1 MAFTREFLKAM
12 GLTEEQVSAI
22 MAAHVEVTTGLKAT
36 ADQYK
41 ASAEKLPGV
50 QAQLDEANKQ
60 LEAAGKNEYE
70 ALYKSEHAAFEK
82 YKTDT
87 AAKEAKRVKQ
97 DLGRSLLREA
107 GIPEKRI
114 EAVLRL
120 MDLGK
125 LEVNDENKLTDHKK
139 ALQDVKTEFGDYIV
153 TTGQKKDT
161 PDNPPHNAGTNAF
174 KSMSLA
180 EKMEFAS
187 QNPTD
192 TQVVEWLKN
201 PTASTTPDKGEG
213 SEGAAN

>member
-60 LEAAGKNEYE
+60 LEAASKNEYE
-70 ALYKSEHAAFEK
+70 ELYKSEHAAFEK
-82 YKTDT
+82 FKTDT
-87 AAKEAKRVKQ
+87 AAKEAKRIKQ
-97 DLGRSLLREA
+97 DLGRGLLREA
-107 GIPEKRI
+107 GIPDKRV

-120 MDLGK
+120 MDLSK

-153 TTGQKKDT
+153 TTGQKKDA
-161 PDNPPHNAGTNAF
+161 PDNPPGNTGTNAF
-174 KSMSLA
+174 KSMPLA
-180 EKMEFAS
+180 EKMEYAS

-192 TQVVEWLKN
+192 AQVVEWLKN
-201 PTASTTPDKGEG
+201 PTPDKGTQNG
-213 SEGAAN
+213 NSGGAAN

>member
-22 MAAHVEVTTGLKAT
+22 MAAHVEVTTGLKAV

-41 ASAEKLPGV
+41 ADAEKLPGV
-50 QAQLDEANKQ
+50 QSALDEANKQ
-60 LEAAGKNEYE
+60 LEAASKNEYE
-70 ALYKSEHAAFEK
+70 ALYKSEHEAFEK
-82 YKTDT
+82 YKTDA
-87 AAKEAKRVKQ
+87 AAKETKRTKQ
-97 DLGRSLLREA
+97 DLGRGLLREA
-107 GIPEKRI
+107 GVPEKRI
-114 EAVLRL
+114 EAVLKL
-120 MDLGK
+120 MDLTK
-125 LEVNDENKLTDHKK
+125 LDIDDKNQLTDRKK

-174 KSMSLA
+174 RSMSLA
-180 EKMEFAS
+180 EKMEYAS

-192 TQVVEWLKN
+192 TQVVDWLKN
-201 PTASTTPDKGEG
+201 PVSGTPDKGDG